1 MGKTDRVAEGVVLF
15 DFDGTLA
22 HRPGMWSQCV
32 LEVLDEL
39 IPDHVMSIEDIR
51 PHLRDGFPWHR
62 SEDPHPQLNERDAW
76 WHHVGTLFVQAFRSL
91 GVDEGRVS
99 EGVAAVRARYCDPGR
114 FQLFPDTIPA
124 LRSLRTHGWS
134 TVILSNHVPELPSI
148 VDGLGLGQYVDD
160 TLSSACTGY
169 EKPHPEA
176 FHLGLRGMDA
186 STAWMVG
193 DNPVADVGGAEA
205 VGIRAILVRRTD
217 RAVKRQAD
225 SVAVAAEL
233 ILGDQ
238 GIP

>member
-1 MGKTDRVAEGVVLF
+1 MSKTDRVAVGVVLF

-22 HRPGMWSQCV
+22 HRPGMWSPCV

-39 IPDHVMSIEDIR
+39 IPDHEMSVEDIR

-62 SEDPHPQLNERDAW
+62 SEEPHPQLNEREEW
-76 WHHVGTLFVQAFRSL
+76 WRHVGTVFVQAFRAL
-91 GVDEGRVS
+91 GVDEARVS
-99 EGVAAVRARYCDPGR
+99 EAVAAVRARYCDPGR

-124 LRSLRTHGWS
+124 LRALRASGWS

-148 VDGLGLGQYVDD
+148 VEGIGLGQLVDD
-160 TLSSACTGY
+160 TLSSASTGY

-176 FHLGLRGMDA
+176 FYLGLRGMDA
-186 STAWMVG
+186 SAAWMVG

-217 RAVKRQAD
+217 LSVKRQAG
-225 SVAVAAEL
+225 SVAAAAEL
-233 ILGDQ
+233 ILGGHAQ
-238 GIP
+238 